1 MRIIIMSLKCFVKVG
16 SVNNLSDAR
25 YFSAMNVNL
34 IGFKLMDKNEDS
46 VTLDSLNQIKNWISG
61 VDIIGE
67 FDNSNI
73 NYINDIIK
81 NFSFD
86 YIQVNY
92 PYSIE
97 DIEFDNH
104 KIILNINEF
113 IKINPKNILDD
124 LLENYKDVFLINIDF
139 KNEENLALS
148 NKLFEKKYKVL
159 NGFDHSIPFIKTM
172 INQKK
177 FYGISIK
184 GSNEIRP
191 GYKDYSSFSDVLEFL
206 NETN

>member
-34 IGFKLMDKNEDS
+34 LGFKLMDKNEDS
-46 VTLDSLNQIKNWISG
+46 ITLESLNEIKNWISG
-61 VDIIGE
+61 VEIIGE

-73 NYINDIIK
+73 NYINDFIK

-92 PYSIE
+92 PFLIE
-97 DIEFDNH
+97 DVEFDDN

-113 IKINPKNILDD
+113 KKINSEKILDD
-124 LLENYKDVFLINIDF
+124 LLVNYKDVFLINIDF
-139 KNEENLALS
+139 KNEDSLILS
-148 NKLFEKKYKVL
+148 NKLFDKNFKVL
-159 NGFDHSIPFIKTM
+159 NGFNHSIPFIKTM
-172 INQKK
+172 INKK
-177 FYGISIK
+177 NFYGISIK
-184 GSNEIRP
+184 GNNEIRP
-191 GYKDYSSFSDVLEFL
+191 GYKDYSSFSYVLEFL